1 MCTYIVVVRGINLMA
16 KLLLPL
22 FRSSLYLYTLSFSC
36 YSSPVRRVRS
46 NQSFTDHQ
54 IMTTPELTSPSKRRP
69 STTGK
74 GNKGSRSRARRD
86 SEVVAPP
93 TILDPQ
99 PTFRVS

>member
-1 MCTYIVVVRGINLMA
+1 MDQFDGKNCYSQI
-16 KLLLPL
+16 P
-22 FRSSLYLYTLSFSC
+22 LYLYLHTLIYSS

-54 IMTTPELTSPSKRRP
+54 IVATPELTSPSKRRP

-99 PTFRVS
+99 PAFKVS

>member
-1 MCTYIVVVRGINLMA
+1 MA

-22 FRSSLYLYTLSFSC
+22 FRSPLYFYLHTLSFSS

-54 IMTTPELTSPSKRRP
+54 IMTPELTSPSKRRP